1 MSTAA
6 RGMLADKVQRF
17 ARDAI
22 GAPEHAQIAELVGS
36 AKRHRLSREAALAIR
51 RKLYDDPAT
60 FERNLDVLTRPEG
73 PEWYEWPL
81 ETRAGHGGGDRAV
94 TGCLVL
100 PHPDA
105 ETVLTFVTG
114 WVGDKAIA
122 RHSYGTAMV
131 DVGDLAKHAFEAREF
146 YSSTPGE
153 SVERVM
159 EQIGVAVPLGFQ
171 DEIAIMFD
179 RSEAAMEAVLRDASS
194 EIPYMLAVLVTMR
207 CEGGLVGNEGQGCT
221 ELTFGPTREPGI
233 GRRIGDVLRGGRRPF
248 IRRIKARDGTTTLRW
263 EPEPRRSR

>member
-1 MSTAA
+1 
-6 RGMLADKVQRF
+6 MLADKVQRF

-36 AKRHRLSREAALAIR
+36 AKRHRLSKDAALDIR
-51 RKLYDDPAT
+51 RRLYGDPTT
-60 FERNLDVLTRPEG
+60 FERNLDALTRPDG

-81 ETRAGHGGGDRAV
+81 ETRVGHGGGDRAV

-100 PHPDA
+100 PHPDV

-131 DVGDLAKHAFEAREF
+131 DIGDLAKHAFEAREF
-146 YSSTPGE
+146 YSSTPVE

-179 RSEAAMEAVLRDASS
+179 RSEAAMEAVMRDASS
-194 EIPYMLAVLVTMR
+194 EIPFMLAVLVAMR
-207 CEGGLVGNEGQGCT
+207 CEGGLVSKDGQGCSD
-221 ELTFGPTREPGI
+221 LTFGPARETGV
-233 GRRIGDVLRGGRRPF
+233 GQRLGAVFRRGKRSF
-248 IRRIKARDGTTTLRW
+248 IRRIKSRDGATTLRW
-263 EPEPRRSR
+263 EAEAGHLR